1 MQYTLVSKL
10 TWLAGK
16 WTTWRCVSYQ
26 QQGFSIAMVVYQ
38 RVDCKQS
45 FLLTSNLTP
54 GKTPILHPR
63 SYPSGIRGF
72 PIPPKHP
79 SLARLWNI
87 KPEWQQIVKI
97 WETAWAS
104 TYKVCQHIHNQTI
117 LYNTMHTYNVV
128 TSPELLEYPSN
139 STRLFQCN
147 NPFEHEK
154 QLGSGISSP
163 YITQPVGLRQNF
175 LGVSPEISPMVQN
188 QKHFAP
194 KLRQRNLPFLLN
206 PGNLRHALFFTNLDE
221 LVVEPTPFER
231 YELVKVGDFVFPSF
245 FRGWKFKKNIW
256 KLPPSSSL

>member
-1 MQYTLVSKL
+1 
-10 TWLAGK
+10 
-16 WTTWRCVSYQ
+16 
-26 QQGFSIAMVVYQ
+26 MVVYQ
-38 RVDCKQS
+38 QVDCKQS
-45 FLLTSNLTP
+45 FLLTSDLTP
-54 GKTPILHPR
+54 GKTPILPPR
-63 SYPSGIRGF
+63 PYPSGIRGF

-97 WETAWAS
+97 WDTAWAS

-128 TSPELLEYPSN
+128 TSPKLLEYPSN
-139 STRLFQCN
+139 STRFSNCN

-154 QLGSGISSP
+154 TTWVRNFIP

-194 KLRQRNLPFLLN
+194 QVTAKKPAIFLEPGKSSACVIFYKSWLVSGWTNPLWKIWACQSGRFSSPF
-206 PGNLRHALFFTNLDE
+206 
-221 LVVEPTPFER
+221 
-231 YELVKVGDFVFPSF
+231 S
-245 FRGWKFKKNIW
+245 
-256 KLPPSSSL
+256 